1 MRLKAI
7 MTKPVEAIAPSA
19 LIKTAERRLRSMG
32 IHHLVVVDHGTV
44 VGLVTT
50 ETLSNRQA
58 EGARRVGDAMIR
70 NIAVAT
76 PEMTVRQAAALDDAG
91 ACANSSA
98 CRRPQSP
105 GGHRQRLGSPRAGL
119 RKVASALR
127 WRTRES
133 NLSPRSLRISRRVRR
148 GDLRVRS
155 SAASA

>member
-76 PEMTVRQAAALDDAG
+76 PEMTVRQAAALMMPGHVQTAVPVVDHNRLVGIVSVSDLLEL
-91 ACANSSA
+91 ACA
-98 CRRPQSP
+98 
-105 GGHRQRLGSPRAGL
+105 
-119 RKVASALR
+119 K
-127 WRTRES
+127 
-133 NLSPRSLRISRRVRR
+133 
-148 GDLRVRS
+148 
-155 SAASA
+155 